1 MSDILPKL
9 IDANFILRY
18 LLRDDEKLYEQA
30 YPVLE
35 RAKTGEEKILI
46 LESVLTECVYVLL
59 KIYRVEREIIA
70 AKMRELISYR
80 GVVNSDQKD
89 LAEAARLFGKTD
101 LSFVDCLLCAK
112 SHLHKFTLL
121 TFDKE
126 LMKYCA

>member
-1 MSDILPKL
+1 MSDMLPKL
-9 IDANFILRY
+9 IDANYILRY
-18 LLRDDEKLYEQA
+18 LLRDDEKLYDQA

-35 RAKTGEEKILI
+35 RAKTGEERILI

-59 KIYRVEREIIA
+59 KIYKVEREIIA

-80 GVVNSDQKD
+80 GVANSDQKD
-89 LAEAARLFGKTD
+89 LAEAARLFGKTH

-112 SHLHKFTLL
+112 SHLYKFPLL

-126 LMKYCA
+126 LIKYCP

>member
-1 MSDILPKL
+1 MSDIFPKL
-9 IDANFILRY
+9 IDANYLLRY

-35 RAKTGEEKILI
+35 RAKTGEERILI

-70 AKMRELISYR
+70 AKMRELISYK

-89 LAEAARLFGKTD
+89 LAEAARLFGKTH

-112 SHLHKFTLL
+112 SRLHKFPLL

-126 LMKYCA
+126 FIKYCA

>member
-1 MSDILPKL
+1 
-9 IDANFILRY
+9 
-18 LLRDDEKLYEQA
+18 LRDDEKLYDQA

-35 RAKTGEEKILI
+35 KAKTGEERILI

-89 LAEAARLFGKTD
+89 LAEAARLFGKTH

-112 SHLHKFTLL
+112 SRLHQFPLL
-121 TFDKE
+121 TFDKG

>member
-9 IDANFILRY
+9 IDANYILRY
-18 LLRDDEKLYEQA
+18 LLRDDEKLYQQA

-35 RAKTGEEKILI
+35 RAKTGEERILI
-46 LESVLTECVYVLL
+46 PESVLTECVYVLL
-59 KIYRVEREIIA
+59 KVYRVEREIIA
-70 AKMRELISYR
+70 AKMRELISYK

-89 LAEAARLFGKTD
+89 LAEAARLFGKTH
-101 LSFVDCLLCAK
+101 LSFIDCLLCAK
-112 SHLHKFTLL
+112 SHLRKFTLL